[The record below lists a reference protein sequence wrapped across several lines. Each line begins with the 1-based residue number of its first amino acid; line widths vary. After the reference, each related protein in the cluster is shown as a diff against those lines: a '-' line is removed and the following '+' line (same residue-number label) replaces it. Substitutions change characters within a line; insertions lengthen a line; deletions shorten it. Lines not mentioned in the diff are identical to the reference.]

1 MGTPLSLNSKLL
13 SLFTESFNV
22 LVAITSEWQ
31 ANKGVILYL
40 WDAIDYSD
48 LEQMVRMYFLGT
60 FHQLEITV
68 QERVSCSEESMH
80 IMLQKVFLEP
90 FISAQKNVYH
100 GCPASIVIFFS
111 QSSPQAGRE
120 TYCFKFIE
128 EVLLVSW
135 RRCWLSSHLLRS
147 WSQTQHDCRC
157 TACTG
162 RFGMLTHS

>member
-1 MGTPLSLNSKLL
+1 MGTPLLLNSKHL
-13 SLFTESFNV
+13 SLFTKSFNV
-22 LVAITSEWQ
+22 LVDIKSEWQ

-48 LEQMVRMYFLGT
+48 LKQLVRMYFLGT

-68 QERVSCSEESMH
+68 QEHVGCIEESMH

-90 FISAQKNVYH
+90 FISAQKQCVPWMPYH
-100 GCPASIVIFFS
+100 HCHFFS
-111 QSSPQAGRE
+111 QSSPQAGSE
-120 TYCFKFIE
+120 TYCFKFRE
-128 EVLLVSW
+128 EILLVSW
-135 RRCWLSSHLLRS
+135 RSCWLSAHLLRS
-147 WSQTQHDCRC
+147 WSQTQHDCGC